1 MIVNFLITFALP
13 KAISLSGIKQ
23 ATKDENI
30 TTSYRDDQ

>member
-23 ATKDENI
+23 AIKDEKYYNI
-30 TTSYRDDQ
+30 S